1 MSSGFVSGGTTD
13 KPTERDDEWLK
24 AQQEIEANRRRKEE
38 ESRQQGGKSLYEVL
52 QNNKAAKEEAFQESI
67 KLKNQ
72 FRNLDED
79 EVEFL
84 DAVLESTRA
93 KEQAVKKETSEQLDL
108 FRRQQEEAE
117 KALLDEGIKA
127 SDAAA
132 SPTGPSS
139 DTQWALNA
147 KKRKRAKEDK
157 GLKGLKIR
165 RSSSTIEGPSSL
177 ADKNSTNDQT
187 PSQTDTKVSIKG
199 DTKEIPKSEHTALPL
214 SKRVDEK
221 STAVPKGSSPKK
233 PSALSG
239 LGLADY
245 SSEED

>member
-1 MSSGFVSGGTTD
+1 MIASD
-13 KPTERDDEWLK
+13 
-24 AQQEIEANRRRKEE
+24 A
-38 ESRQQGGKSLYEVL
+38 
-52 QNNKAAKEEAFQESI
+52 AAKEDAFQESI

-84 DAVLESTRA
+84 DSVLESTRA
-93 KEQAVKKETSEQLDL
+93 KEQAVKKETLEQLDL

-157 GLKGLKIR
+157 GLKGFKIR
-165 RSSSTIEGPSSL
+165 RSSSTAEEPSSL
-177 ADKNSTNDQT
+177 SDKQSTTDQP
-187 PSQTDTKVSIKG
+187 PSQKDTKDLINS
-199 DTKEIPKSEHTALPL
+199 DTKEKTKSVQAALPR
-214 SKRVDEK
+214 SKTADEK
-221 STAVPKGSSPKK
+221 AASAPVPKVSSPAR

-245 SSEED
+245 SSDED

>member
-1 MSSGFVSGGTTD
+1 MIAPD
-13 KPTERDDEWLK
+13 
-24 AQQEIEANRRRKEE
+24 A
-38 ESRQQGGKSLYEVL
+38 
-52 QNNKAAKEEAFQESI
+52 AAKEEAFQESI

-84 DAVLESTRA
+84 DAVLESTRE

-117 KALLDEGIKA
+117 KALLDEGIRA

-132 SPTGPSS
+132 SPTGPTS

-177 ADKNSTNDQT
+177 SDRKATNNPAPTQEN
-187 PSQTDTKVSIKG
+187 TKDSITR
-199 DTKEIPKSEHTALPL
+199 DTKEIPGSVQAALPQ
-214 SKRVDEK
+214 SKTADEK
-221 STAVPKGSSPKK
+221 VASTTVPKGSSPKK
-233 PSALSG
+233 PNALSG

-245 SSEED
+245 ISDED

>member
-1 MSSGFVSGGTTD
+1 MIASD
-13 KPTERDDEWLK
+13 
-24 AQQEIEANRRRKEE
+24 A
-38 ESRQQGGKSLYEVL
+38 
-52 QNNKAAKEEAFQESI
+52 AAKEEAFQESI
-67 KLKNQ
+67 RLKNQ

-84 DAVLESTRA
+84 DSVLESTRV

-139 DTQWALNA
+139 DTPWALNA

-165 RSSSTIEGPSSL
+165 RSSTVEGPSGLS
-177 ADKNSTNDQT
+177 DKNATNDQAA
-187 PSQTDTKVSIKG
+187 SGQDTKDSVNG
-199 DTKEIPKSEHTALPL
+199 DTKEI
-214 SKRVDEK
+214 SKPVQAVPPQSKAADQK
-221 STAVPKGSSPKK
+221 AASATVPKGTSPAR
-233 PSALSG
+233 PSTLSG

-245 SSEED
+245 SSDED

>member
-1 MSSGFVSGGTTD
+1 MIASD
-13 KPTERDDEWLK
+13 
-24 AQQEIEANRRRKEE
+24 A
-38 ESRQQGGKSLYEVL
+38 
-52 QNNKAAKEEAFQESI
+52 AAKEEAFQESI
-67 KLKNQ
+67 RLKNQ

-84 DAVLESTRA
+84 DSVLESTRV

-117 KALLDEGIKA
+117 KALLEEGIKA

-147 KKRKRAKEDK
+147 KKRKRTKEDK

-165 RSSSTIEGPSSL
+165 KSSSTIEAPSSL
-177 ADKNSTNDQT
+177 SDKNSTNDQA
-187 PSQTDTKVSIKG
+187 PSKKDTKDLING
-199 DTKEIPKSEHTALPL
+199 DTKEIPKSVEAALPQ
-214 SKRVDEK
+214 SKTTDEK
-221 STAVPKGSSPKK
+221 AASASAPKSSSPAR

-245 SSEED
+245 SSDED

>member
-1 MSSGFVSGGTTD
+1 MIASD
-13 KPTERDDEWLK
+13 
-24 AQQEIEANRRRKEE
+24 A
-38 ESRQQGGKSLYEVL
+38 
-52 QNNKAAKEEAFQESI
+52 AAKEEAFQESI
-67 KLKNQ
+67 RLKNQ

-84 DAVLESTRA
+84 DSVLESTRV

-157 GLKGLKIR
+157 GLKGLKMR
-165 RSSSTIEGPSSL
+165 KSSSTIEGHSSL
-177 ADKNSTNDQT
+177 SDKSTNDQG
-187 PSQTDTKVSIKG
+187 PSQKDTKDPIKD
-199 DTKEIPKSEHTALPL
+199 DTKGIPKPSQAALPP
-214 SKRVDEK
+214 SKTADEK
-221 STAVPKGSSPKK
+221 AASATVPKGSSPARA
-233 PSALSG
+233 SVLSG

-245 SSEED
+245 SSDED

>member
-1 MSSGFVSGGTTD
+1 MIASD
-13 KPTERDDEWLK
+13 
-24 AQQEIEANRRRKEE
+24 A
-38 ESRQQGGKSLYEVL
+38 
-52 QNNKAAKEEAFQESI
+52 AAKEEAFQESI
-67 KLKNQ
+67 RLKNQ

-84 DAVLESTRA
+84 DSVLESTRV

-157 GLKGLKIR
+157 GLKGLKMR
-165 RSSSTIEGPSSL
+165 KSSSTIEGPSSL
-177 ADKNSTNDQT
+177 SDKSTNDQS
-187 PSQTDTKVSIKG
+187 PSQKDAKDPIKADTKG
-199 DTKEIPKSEHTALPL
+199 IPKPVQASLPPSKTA
-214 SKRVDEK
+214 DEK
-221 STAVPKGSSPKK
+221 AASATVPKGSSPARA
-233 PSALSG
+233 SVLSG

-245 SSEED
+245 SSDED